1 MKKDVK
7 EWNDYR
13 ALDRFSTE
21 PTLTQKS
28 LRLFQALKDV
38 AKKSLKC

>member
-7 EWNDYR
+7 EWNNYC

-38 AKKSLKC
+38 AKRKP